1 MSSLRTAVET
11 LLKERTGKRLMTW
24 LMAQRKQGASLR
36 DIAEDLYG
44 LTNIPVSHQ
53 TVADW
58 LRDG

>member
-1 MSSLRTAVET
+1 MSSLRTAVEA

-24 LMAQRKQGASLR
+24 LMAKREDGASLR
-36 DIAEDLYG
+36 VIADELYG